1 MDFVPLFYL
10 FVHLRLYSQ
19 LIFEYSRK
27 PFQSK
32 KYSQMWKRATPGKWA
47 GAFMN
52 LCFAL
57 KSSYPYTFPKH
68 TPATMKQIEI
78 YLLAE
83 LDLLLYYFVRTE
95 KIHAME

>member
-52 LCFAL
+52 LCFAP
-57 KSSYPYTFPKH
+57 KSSYPYTFQNIPQQQWNKS
-68 TPATMKQIEI
+68 KFI
-78 YLLAE
+78 
-83 LDLLLYYFVRTE
+83 FWVN
-95 KIHAME
+95 